1 MKFVLEFNR
10 IKKMTKILI
19 LSLLPIMHSCSEQTN
34 SNSKE
39 IAVNKKETTKIFE
52 KITSEHSAI
61 DFSNNLI
68 ENVETY
74 ENVFNFDYFYADL
87 IDLQSNETV
96 ASIESR
102 GYSEGC
108 QPLAG
113 KIYTNT
119 AAMVVNSWQ

>member
-1 MKFVLEFNR
+1 
-10 IKKMTKILI
+10 
-19 LSLLPIMHSCSEQTN
+19 MHSCSEQTN

-74 ENVFNFDYFYADL
+74 ENVFNFDYFY
-87 IDLQSNETV
+87 N
-96 ASIESR
+96 
-102 GYSEGC
+102 G
-108 QPLAG
+108 AG
-113 KIYTNT
+113 VGVEDINNDGLLDIFFPEIRLTINYI
-119 AAMVVNSWQ
+119 